1 MLILLTGDGKG
12 KTTSA
17 LGIALRAAGWN
28 KKVLFMQFIKSNTFR
43 TGEKQAIEKFL
54 SDNVTLKTLGL
65 GFVGIKNDRKSL
77 KEHRRKAKEALTE
90 AKKLLRKTPYN
101 LIVLDEVLGAIAGN
115 LLTEKEVLDSID
127 TIGKDTDIIL
137 TGRFAPRA
145 LLDKAELVSEIR
157 KIKHP
162 HDKGILAKKGLDF

>member
-1 MLILLTGDGKG
+1 
-12 KTTSA
+12 
-17 LGIALRAAGWN
+17 
-28 KKVLFMQFIKSNTFR
+28 
-43 TGEKQAIEKFL
+43 
-54 SDNVTLKTLGL
+54 
-65 GFVGIKNDRKSL
+65 
-77 KEHRRKAKEALTE
+77 LTE
-90 AKKLLRKTPYN
+90 AKKLLRETPYN